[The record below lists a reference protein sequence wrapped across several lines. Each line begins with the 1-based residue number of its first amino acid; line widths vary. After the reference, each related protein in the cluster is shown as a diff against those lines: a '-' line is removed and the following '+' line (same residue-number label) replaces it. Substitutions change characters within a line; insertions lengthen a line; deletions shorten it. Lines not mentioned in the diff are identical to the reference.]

1 MPNTSGG
8 GVAKRSR
15 TKAKADSENE
25 ERVATARIM
34 TESMKS
40 AVSRPQAAPLAP
52 EEILRIAA
60 EMQSGP
66 GDVRTKAERYSR
78 KYPAFM
84 EQCPALFQK
93 ACRPGLD
100 MNMLRFMVDTMRN
113 NDEDESSN
121 IVGARL
127 AERFVAPNVRPA
139 GDE

>member
-1 MPNTSGG
+1 MKK
-8 GVAKRSR
+8 AR
-15 TKAKADSENE
+15 AKAEND

-40 AVSRPQAAPLAP
+40 AVNRPQAAPLEP
-52 EEILRIAA
+52 GEILRIVS

-66 GDVRTKAERYSR
+66 GDVRKKAALYSH

-93 ACRPGLD
+93 ACRPGMD
-100 MNMLRFMVDTMRN
+100 MNMLRFMVDTMRS
-113 NDEDESSN
+113 NDEEESSN

-127 AERFVAPNVRPA
+127 AERFVTPNVKTTPPPSLE
-139 GDE
+139 D